1 LIMKTTAIVP
11 SAGRGIRIRSREA
24 KPYLKLRGIPILAR
38 TLRALNSF
46 SCVNEIIVA
55 VDRNSKA
62 KAGKIIKKYKINK
75 VKVVIHGGATR
86 FKSVL
91 NCLSYLSD
99 DTDCVAIHDGVRPFI
114 TEDVIRRAIRVAGKI
129 GACVVGVP
137 LITTLK
143 KIDGSLRVISTPP
156 RNRLW
161 AAQTPQV
168 FKKALIA
175 KAYNSARKRKIKP
188 TDDSMLVELLGKR
201 VKMVKGSYRNIKITT
216 PEDLKLAEIL
226 VRKR

>member
-1 LIMKTTAIVP
+1 LIMKTVAIVP

-24 KPYLKLRGIPILAR
+24 KPYLKLKGIPILAR

-55 VDRNSKA
+55 VDKSSKA
-62 KAGKIIKKYKINK
+62 KAEKIIKKYKINK
-75 VKVVIHGGATR
+75 VKVIIYGGATR

-99 DTDCVAIHDGVRPFI
+99 DTDCVVIHDGVRPFI
-114 TEDVIRRAIRVAGKI
+114 TENVTRRAIRVAGKM

-137 LITTLK
+137 LIPTLK
-143 KIDGSLRVISTPP
+143 KINGSLRVISTPP

-168 FKKALIA
+168 FKKALIV
-175 KAYNSARKRKIKP
+175 KAYNLARKRKIRP

-201 VKMVKGSYRNIKITT
+201 VKMVKGSYCNIKITT
-216 PEDLKLAEIL
+216 PEDLKFAEVL
-226 VRKR
+226 VKER